1 MSGGFADLGLQQ
13 ELLTA
18 IDNLGWLLPTAI
30 QDEAIPLILGGGDV
44 MGAAETGSGKTAAF
58 ALPIIQSVHERLR
71 GVVHPRRA
79 SNNNPSG
86 KSNNNSVKVNVRLN
100 ENDKEDGVIVSPD
113 GFTCSHTTTGNN
125 WVGIRATHGVNRG
138 KFFYEVEVLEKGNC
152 RVGWSTIAAHLEL
165 GKDGQGFGY
174 GGKGWK
180 SYNGNYE
187 KYGGEYSQNDFIGVY
202 LDFTKKQISFAKN
215 GRLLEVAYEIPEDII
230 GTVLFPTIALSNSAA
245 RVNFGEKPFRFPP
258 STEEGGD
265 KFLAIAKSFSLFDHH
280 DSETYATKGP
290 RKPMAIVIEPTKDLA
305 EQVFQ
310 SFVDLSRY
318 CDQPKLAIHLLIGDN
333 STAVSSS
340 TGGKFSKNSDS
351 DIIIGTIGKITG
363 LLSNGTL
370 DLSQIRFFV
379 LDEADKLVNADN
391 LSSIKAI
398 FNKCPGGGVGI
409 HRLQVC
415 FFSATLYSPGISELA
430 ELICMNP
437 TWIDLKGQDASLLPE
452 TVHHVFLKVPV
463 LSDSEYTKFLQT
475 TSVNGVRPITDEVHT
490 NYDFNNSNTVESN
503 KHKLSQRIKE
513 MKPLLLLKLID
524 KFEVR
529 KRFSFFYCVES
540 ISFLIDDSM
549 YDFLSNQFRLSES
562 FEILTTTNLIQELL
576 QFQRQQFVGFQIF
589 SSNSRRTIVHGRTT
603 EVSPALQRR
612 RDSSVNLYRYC
623 FPWD

>member
-1 MSGGFADLGLQQ
+1 MKFIFFDFFAVFCSFCFLAKYNMSGGFADLGLQQ

-18 IDNLGWLLPTAI
+18 IDNLGWLLPTDI

-58 ALPIIQSVHERLR
+58 ALPIIQSVHERLG
-71 GVVHPRRA
+71 GVANPRRTA
-79 SNNNPSG
+79 SNQSG
-86 KSNNNSVKVNVRLN
+86 KSNNSIKVNVRLN
-100 ENDKEDGVIVSPD
+100 ENDKEDGVVVSPD

-187 KYGGEYSQNDFIGVY
+187 KYGGEYSQNDFIGVL

-215 GRLLEVAYEIPEDII
+215 GQLLEVAYEIPEDIM

-245 RVNFGEKPFRFPP
+245 RVNFGENPFRFPP
-258 STEEGGD
+258 PTEGE
-265 KFLAIAKSFSLFDHH
+265 KFLAIAKSFNLFDHH

-310 SFVDLSRY
+310 SFCDLSRY
-318 CDQPKLAIHLLIGDN
+318 CDQPKLAIRLLIGDN

-340 TGGKFSKNSDS
+340 TGGKFSKNSVS

-363 LLSNGTL
+363 LLSNSTL

-437 TWIDLKGQDASLLPE
+437 TWIDLKGQDSGSLVPE

-463 LSDSEYTKFLQT
+463 LSDAEYTKFLET

-490 NYDFNNSNTVESN
+490 NYDFNNSNNNAEGN

-529 KRFSFFYCVES
+529 NRFLFVFLLFHSFFLE
-540 ISFLIDDSM
+540 
-549 YDFLSNQFRLSES
+549 
-562 FEILTTTNLIQELL
+562 
-576 QFQRQQFVGFQIF
+576 
-589 SSNSRRTIVHGRTT
+589 
-603 EVSPALQRR
+603 
-612 RDSSVNLYRYC
+612 
-623 FPWD
+623 